1 MIAAIRNQESRTE
14 TPANHAAFVAMLPA
28 IRRTAQITFRKVRP
42 ELRDELI
49 EEVVA
54 NCYVAYAR
62 LIERGQADRAL
73 PSPLAR
79 FAIAQV
85 RAGRRVG
92 NRLRISDALS
102 SYAQYRK
109 QFFVEPTRPVR
120 RGRRLLAAGPHR
132 RQASDAGRRRCLPD
146 RLRRMAAAIDGPAPE
161 DRLGPGQR
169 RDDERRRGEIRS
181 VAGADL
187 PASRMAK
194 EELGGVSR
202 RGRDRRTT
210 ATGGRLRRDM
220 VQPATDF
227 GRGGLRSATVNLRRS
242 GGPPRPTET
251 AFVAS
256 VVSTDAPKSPGQC
269 ALGREHR
276 SRFRRR

>member
-1 MIAAIRNQESRTE
+1 MIAAIKTQESRTE

-28 IRRTAQITFRKVRP
+28 IRRTAQITFRKIRP

-102 SYAQYRK
+102 AYAQYRK
-109 QFFVEPTRPVR
+109 QFFVERLDQFDEEEECWQQVLIEDKRATPADVAACRIDFAEWL
-120 RGRRLLAAGPHR
+120 RRLTA
-132 RQASDAGRRRCLPD
+132 
-146 RLRRMAAAIDGPAPE
+146 RLRKIALALASGETTKAVAKMFDLSPA
-161 DRLGPGQR
+161 RVSQFR
-169 RDDERRRGEIRS
+169 EILRKS
-181 VAGADL
+181 WEAFQGGA
-187 PASRMAK
+187 
-194 EELGGVSR
+194 EI
-202 RGRDRRTT
+202 
-210 ATGGRLRRDM
+210 GGRP
-220 VQPATDF
+220 QPA
-227 GRGGLRSATVNLRRS
+227 
-242 GGPPRPTET
+242 
-251 AFVAS
+251 VA
-256 VVSTDAPKSPGQC
+256 
-269 ALGREHR
+269 
-276 SRFRRR
+276 

>member
-1 MIAAIRNQESRTE
+1 MIAAIKTQESRNE
-14 TPANHAAFVAMLPA
+14 GPANHAAFVAMLPA
-28 IRRTAQITFRKVRP
+28 IRRTAQITFRKIRP

-109 QFFVEPTRPVR
+109 QFSVERLDQFDEEEDCWQQILIEDKRATPADVAACRIDFAEWL
-120 RGRRLLAAGPHR
+120 RRLTA
-132 RQASDAGRRRCLPD
+132 
-146 RLRRMAAAIDGPAPE
+146 RLRKIALALASGETTKDAAEQFGLSPARISQLREWLKKSWQEFQGEAEIGGRPQPAAA
-161 DRLGPGQR
+161 
-169 RDDERRRGEIRS
+169 
-181 VAGADL
+181 
-187 PASRMAK
+187 
-194 EELGGVSR
+194 
-202 RGRDRRTT
+202 
-210 ATGGRLRRDM
+210 
-220 VQPATDF
+220 
-227 GRGGLRSATVNLRRS
+227 
-242 GGPPRPTET
+242 
-251 AFVAS
+251 
-256 VVSTDAPKSPGQC
+256 
-269 ALGREHR
+269 
-276 SRFRRR
+276 